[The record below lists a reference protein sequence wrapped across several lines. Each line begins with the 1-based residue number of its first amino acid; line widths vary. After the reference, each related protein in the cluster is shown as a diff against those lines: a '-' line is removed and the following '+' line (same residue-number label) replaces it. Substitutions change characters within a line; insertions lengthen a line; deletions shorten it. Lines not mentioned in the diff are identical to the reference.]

1 MHAVQQVR
9 LVRRGGAARRA
20 LHPAAQ
26 RGQRED
32 LRVPVVLVRHP
43 RHPHVRHP
51 HLPGRH
57 HLLAAHA
64 RVHDAHALPARAARQ
79 RRHDCAAQQD
89 GRLVPAVHPR
99 REPGLGDLPRH
110 HARVREQA
118 EPQLPA
124 PHPRRAGRVT
134 SGAGLGVPHVTDVA
148 AARHGPARVSRP
160 TRAALQYPNHVLQSR
175 TILTSV
181 KTTFI
186 DTF

>member
-9 LVRRGGAARRA
+9 LVGRGGAARRA
-20 LHPAAQ
+20 LHPAAE

-32 LRVPVVLVRHP
+32 LRLPVVLVRHP
-43 RHPHVRHP
+43 RHPHLHHP
-51 HLPGRH
+51 RVPVHH

-64 RVHDAHALPARAARQ
+64 RVHDAHALPAGAARQ
-79 RRHDCAAQQD
+79 RGHDRAAQQD
-89 GRLVPAVHPR
+89 GRLVPPVHPR
-99 REPGLGDLPRH
+99 REHRLGHLPGH
-110 HARVREQA
+110 HARVRQQA

-134 SGAGLGVPHVTDVA
+134 SGAGVGVPHVTDVA
-148 AARHGPARVSRP
+148 AARHAAARLSA
-160 TRAALQYPNHVLQSR
+160 RAPPRLQYPTHVLFW